1 MASPREPRSPRP
13 GPQRQG
19 PPLNRQRVIS
29 AALEVIDAEGVTAL
43 TMRRLG
49 RELGT
54 DPMNLY
60 RHTKNRCALL
70 DAVAEHVMD
79 DLPVLSGDAEWKGQ
93 LRLLAHELRLVAL
106 RHPNLA
112 PLLLTQPLSTP
123 LGLRPPGTLRPL
135 ENILSLLTAAGFAPA
150 DTARVYRAFQALLCG
165 HIIIELQKYIVD
177 PDEDEPLL
185 RLGLQ
190 RLPARAFPQLRA
202 LAPALAQYDGASEL
216 DQSLD
221 ILLTGLETQ
230 LGLHPP
236 AGSFQENTP
245 QTSRTKGHPARKG
258 A

>member
-13 GPQRQG
+13 GLQRQG

-106 RHPNLA
+106 RHPNIA

-150 DTARVYRAFQALLCG
+150 DTARVYRAFQALLYG

-190 RLPARAFPQLRA
+190 RLPARAFPHLRA

-221 ILLTGLETQ
+221 ILLTGPEKQ
-230 LGLHPP
+230 LALHPP

-245 QTSRTKGHPARKG
+245 QTSRTKGRPARKG

>member
-106 RHPNLA
+106 RHPNIA

-150 DTARVYRAFQALLCG
+150 DTARVYRAFQALLYG

-216 DQSLD
+216 DQGLD

-230 LGLHPP
+230 LALHPP

-245 QTSRTKGHPARKG
+245 GDIPY
-258 A
+258 